1 MNGIINNNQYKL
13 IRINNIARGFGSARF
28 FCFWDGGRCGAI
40 GMDVQR
46 AGRWARWFCLE
57 RARRTAC
64 GGLSGAGVLVE
75 GRRAGGAAGGAG
87 EAWRGVRDW
96 PSQALREGGAERP
109 RSGLSLQAQGEAQDA
124 PIRAALANGQDSRD
138 LDCPSGCGAR
148 WPGEMASSGARGTLA
163 MRLDAGS
170 PVTAGGSIPWGSARI
185 MWGAGNAVCVKRSIF
200 AEMETSD
207 AAV

>member
-1 MNGIINNNQYKL
+1 MRG
-13 IRINNIARGFGSARF
+13 ASAPRGFFLGWRAVWGDLGWASGGLAAGYAGLL
-28 FCFWDGGRCGAI
+28 CTGAQDG
-40 GMDVQR
+40 
-46 AGRWARWFCLE
+46 F
-57 RARRTAC
+57 

-109 RSGLSLQAQGEAQDA
+109 RSGLRAKAQGEAQDA
-124 PIRAALANGQDSRD
+124 PVRAALANGQDSRD

-163 MRLDAGS
+163 MRLGGGVPA
-170 PVTAGGSIPWGSARI
+170 TAGGSIPWGSARI